1 MSRIAVSFPP
11 RPGPLA
17 AGGGAFVQMTAVDG
31 LEHEIGP
38 DDHSSGL
45 GRGCYRA
52 MCGAVIAPASLTASP
67 GAVCRVCAVEA
78 VPHPE
83 TVETDSRRARRSTAI
98 WLRGLRARA
107 ARLTSMV
114 WAGGV
119 DVAA

>member
-107 ARLTSMV
+107 ARLTSTV

>member
-67 GAVCRVCAVEA
+67 GAVCRVCAQV
-78 VPHPE
+78 V
-83 TVETDSRRARRSTAI
+83 
-98 WLRGLRARA
+98 LA
-107 ARLTSMV
+107 ARQR
-114 WAGGV
+114 AKIPGGMFRLLSRV
-119 DVAA
+119 SAKRIGGLV